1 MNNKEKR
8 TMATT
13 GKIHKVVWRNIPAHG
28 TGFTWHQHLLGTFVI
43 DPNGN
48 LTKSE
53 ICTKAVEQVIG
64 GIYNTREWM
73 ECRGPFT
80 YFNPELSTQEE
91 EKVLAAREE
100 RMTLS
105 EYLMTTEPI
114 VQEVTNIVVISSSLD
129 G

>member
-1 MNNKEKR
+1 
-8 TMATT
+8 MATT

-53 ICTKAVEQVIG
+53 ICTKAVEQVTG

-91 EKVLAAREE
+91 EKVLAATEE
-100 RMTLS
+100 NRFS
-105 EYLMTTEPI
+105 ELMTTEI
-114 VQEVTNIVVISSSLD
+114 IAQDNIVVLSSSLD